1 MANINRSSFYY
12 HFDGVSMALEWMIS
26 GFLKEYLQLL
36 FDIPKG
42 DNDVLLEPNLLL
54 AQEERICALIQQRR
68 GYLEL
73 FFRSII
79 NRIFG
84 IASGRNIKNM
94 QVSMISFWSI
104 PRDVP
109 VLLNV
114 ELSMI
119 TACG

>member
-1 MANINRSSFYY
+1 
-12 HFDGVSMALEWMIS
+12 MALEWMIS

-42 DNDVLLEPNLLL
+42 DNDGLLEPNLLL